1 MRDEAGLLSGGPDL
15 SIHKATERNRRLVHF
30 AFGAGALLIGPL
42 GRVGS
47 AVLAGAALLYNAWL
61 APALGLDRGYRR
73 AGEGRWSGLTTYP
86 LAVLLLVVFFPSQ
99 VAAGGWVVL
108 ATVDPVAAAVGSRRP
123 RPRVPG
129 NRGKSLVGSA
139 AGLVV
144 GTVACAGLLL
154 FLGEGHAWPAALGAA
169 AAGAVAEALPL
180 PFEDNLTVAAAAALA
195 LLPWFA

>member
-1 MRDEAGLLSGGPDL
+1 M

-30 AFGAGALLIGPL
+30 AFGACALLIEPL
-42 GRVGS
+42 GRPGS
-47 AVLAGAALLYNAWL
+47 AALAAAALFYNALL

-73 AGEGRWSGLTTYP
+73 TAEGRWGGLTTYP
-86 LAVLLLVVFFPSQ
+86 LAVLLLVVLTPSQ

-108 ATVDPVAAAVGSRRP
+108 ATVDPVAAAVGSRWP

-129 NRGKSLVGSA
+129 HPAKSLVG
-139 AGLVV
+139 
-144 GTVACAGLLL
+144 TVAGFVAGAVACTGL
-154 FLGEGHAWPAALGAA
+154 FELVLGEPHALPAAVGAA

-180 PFEDNLTVAAAAALA
+180 PIEDNLAVAAAAALA

>member
-1 MRDEAGLLSGGPDL
+1 LLSGAADL
-15 SIHKATERNRRLVHF
+15 SIHKATERKRRLVHF
-30 AFGAGALLIGPL
+30 AFGACALLIGPL

-47 AVLAGAALLYNAWL
+47 AALAATALFYNALL

-73 AGEGRWSGLTTYP
+73 RGEGRWGGLTTYP
-86 LAVLLLVVFFPSQ
+86 LAVLLLVVLTPGQ

-108 ATVDPVAAAVGSRRP
+108 ATVDPVAAAVGTRWP

-129 NRGKSLVGSA
+129 HPAKSLVG
-139 AGLVV
+139 
-144 GTVACAGLLL
+144 TVAGFFAGAVACTGLFL
-154 FLGEGHAWPAALGAA
+154 FLGEVHALPAAVGAA

-180 PFEDNLTVAAAAALA
+180 PIEDNLTVAAAAALA

>member
-1 MRDEAGLLSGGPDL
+1 LLSGAADL
-15 SIHKATERNRRLVHF
+15 SIHKATERKRRLVHF
-30 AFGAGALLIGPL
+30 AFGACALLIGPL

-47 AVLAGAALLYNAWL
+47 AALAATALFYNALL

-73 AGEGRWSGLTTYP
+73 RGEGRWGGLTTYP
-86 LAVLLLVVFFPSQ
+86 LAVLLLVVLTPGQ

-108 ATVDPVAAAVGSRRP
+108 ATVDPVAAAVGTRWP

-129 NRGKSLVGSA
+129 HPAKSLVG
-139 AGLVV
+139 
-144 GTVACAGLLL
+144 TVAGFFAGAVACTGLFL
-154 FLGEGHAWPAALGAA
+154 FLGEAHALPAAVGAA

-180 PFEDNLTVAAAAALA
+180 PIEDNLTVAAAAALA